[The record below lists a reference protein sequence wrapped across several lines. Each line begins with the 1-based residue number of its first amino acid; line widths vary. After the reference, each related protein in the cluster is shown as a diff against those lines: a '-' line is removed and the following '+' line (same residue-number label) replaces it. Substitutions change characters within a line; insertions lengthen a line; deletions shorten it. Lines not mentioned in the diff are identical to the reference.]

1 MPSPKRVIS
10 AALFCLLL
18 TFCMG
23 ASAKADTTYT
33 YKGNA
38 FNQSG
43 GTFAC
48 PPECKITGSFTVA
61 APLTPNANYYFAPLS
76 FSFTDGLTKFTPS
89 NPDLTRTDF
98 GVVTNSFSQIIGWNM
113 DWLTHNVLMFSSTN
127 PPGCIGCRVVDGSFI
142 PNVAFAEINNSPGT
156 WTGPIS
162 VPEPSSLMMLGVGL
176 LGLAGLTLKK
186 SL

>member
-1 MPSPKRVIS
+1 MPSPKRIIS
-10 AALFCLLL
+10 VALFCLLL
-18 TFCMG
+18 TVCMA
-23 ASAKADTTYT
+23 ASVKADTVYT

-43 GTFAC
+43 GTFPC

-61 APLTPNANYYFAPLS
+61 APLIADSNYSFTPLS

-89 NPDLTRTDF
+89 DVTVSAF
-98 GVVTNSFSQIIGWNM
+98 SVVTNSLSQIIGWNM
-113 DWLTHNVLMFSSTN
+113 EWLTPGDDMFSSTN
-127 PPGCIGCRVVDGSFI
+127 PPGCIGCSVIDGSFKPSVGYGQI
-142 PNVAFAEINNSPGT
+142 LNSPGV
-156 WTGPIS
+156 WTESTS

-186 SL
+186 SI